1 MFEILTFR
9 LAPGVDE
16 ATFRS
21 FDGRVQVEFAYH
33 QPGFVRRT
41 LGRHDDGRWLVL
53 TIWSDP
59 DAASA
64 AERAFDRSDLGAS
77 FWTLLTDVAIER
89 FNGAG

>member
-1 MFEILTFR
+1 MYEILTFR

-16 ATFRS
+16 AMFRAI
-21 FDGRVQVEFAYH
+21 DERVQVAFAYQ
-33 QPGFVRRT
+33 QPGFLRRT

-77 FWTLLTDVAIER
+77 FRTLLTDVAVER
-89 FNGAG
+89 FHGVG

>member
-21 FDGRVQVEFAYH
+21 IDERVQVEFAYQ
-33 QPGFVRRT
+33 QPGFLRRT
-41 LGRHDDGRWLVL
+41 LGRDDDGRWLVL

-64 AERAFDRSDLGAS
+64 AGRAFDRSDLGAR
-77 FWTLLTDVAIER
+77 FRTLLTDVAVER
-89 FNGAG
+89 FHGVD